1 MNPRDLPVVTTSAQM
16 RAIDELAI
24 KKYGVPSLS
33 LMENAGAGIARRIS
47 ESILDRDVSGKKIAI
62 LCGPGSNGGDG
73 FVIAR
78 HLAAVGARLEI
89 FSVVS
94 MTQLKGDAR
103 VNAER
108 ATSQG
113 LSHTVI
119 GECTPTPDFSGYRL
133 IIDALFG
140 TGFRGA
146 IEGAV
151 ARLIRDANESGI
163 PIVSVDAPSGLDC
176 DTGQLTD
183 PSVRATYTITLG
195 SSKLGHW
202 LWPGRSAVGELEV
215 IDIGIPPEATH
226 QIDPRLFL
234 LTSEFVSESLPTRP
248 PDGHKGVFGKVLII
262 GGSAGLSGAVV
273 LAANACM
280 RSGVGLTYA
289 AVPES
294 LVDVVDSGSIE
305 TVTRSLPEVG
315 GKKVLA
321 RRALGECLRLSRD
334 VDAIAI
340 GPGLSTHF
348 ESQELVRRLVGRIEK
363 PTVIDADG
371 LNACAKDPS
380 CFGTERN
387 AALVLTPH
395 VGEMARLLG
404 KTIEEIGRDRR
415 AAAVEA
421 AKRFNC
427 VIVMKGAPTF
437 VAEPEGY
444 VYLNPTGNSGMASGG
459 VGDVLTGIIVSL
471 LAQGC
476 SPLVAALCGAYLHG
490 LAGDIG
496 AEALGERALIASDI
510 VGALPEALQ
519 LLNR

>member
-1 MNPRDLPVVTTSAQM
+1 MNPRDLPPVVTSAQM

-24 KKYGVPSLS
+24 KKHGVPSLD
-33 LMENAGAGIARRIS
+33 LMENAGSGIARCIS
-47 ESILDRDVSGKKIAI
+47 ESILEGDISGKKLAI
-62 LCGPGSNGGDG
+62 LCGPGNNGGDG

-78 HLAAVGARLEI
+78 HLAAAGAKIEI

-108 ATSQG
+108 AMEQG
-113 LSHTVI
+113 LSHVI
-119 GECTPTPDFSGYRL
+119 VDQHTPTPDFSGFRL

-140 TGFRGA
+140 TGFHGD
-146 IEGAV
+146 IEGTA
-151 ARLIRDANESGI
+151 ARLIRAASESGI
-163 PIVSVDAPSGLDC
+163 PIVSVDTPSGLES

-195 SSKLGHW
+195 TSKLGQW

-215 IDIGIPPEATH
+215 VDIGIPPEAIH
-226 QIDPRLFL
+226 QIDPHLLL
-234 LTSEFVSESLPTRP
+234 LTSEFVSESLPARP
-248 PDGHKGVFGKVLII
+248 PDGHKGTFGKALII
-262 GGSAGLSGAVV
+262 GGSAGLTGAVV

-280 RSGVGLTYA
+280 RAGVGLTYA

-305 TVTRSLPEVG
+305 TVTRPLPEVG
-315 GKKVLA
+315 GKRVPA
-321 RRALGECLRLSRD
+321 RRALGECLRLSQD

-348 ESQELVRRLVGRIEK
+348 ETQELVRRLVRRVEK
-363 PTVIDADG
+363 PAVIDADG
-371 LNACAKDPS
+371 LNACAKDTS
-380 CFGTERN
+380 CLEIERR
-387 AALVLTPH
+387 AALILTPH
-395 VGEMARLLG
+395 VGEMARLLD

-415 AAAVEA
+415 AAAAEA
-421 AKRFNC
+421 SKRFNC
-427 VIVMKGAPTF
+427 VVVMKGAPTF

-444 VYLNPTGNSGMASGG
+444 VYLNPAGNSGMASGG

-476 SPLVAALCGAYLHG
+476 SPLVAALCGVYLHG

-496 AEALGERALIASDI
+496 AEALGERALIASDL